1 MMMTISGK
9 RPLGMAKDTTMTKTN
24 RRLWSSASHRNIYN
38 RIDNE
43 IHSTHY
49 TFQMYIVS
57 YPMINIKFFAKMKI
71 GSVKITLG
79 ESQ

>member
-1 MMMTISGK
+1 MVCRYRIKTRTMMMTISGK

-43 IHSTHY
+43 IHSTHFRCALY
-49 TFQMYIVS
+49 RIY
-57 YPMINIKFFAKMKI
+57 NKI
-71 GSVKITLG
+71 QLNTLNFR
-79 ESQ
+79 